1 MQVNMYI
8 NGEWQM
14 PEKDRLSSLINP
26 ANGTSIGTTAM
37 ATARDAENAI
47 GAANN
52 AYDEWSALPPAERAA
67 YLYQIADQIEK
78 RKEEISKWET
88 RNNGKP
94 LRETFADVETACE
107 CFRYYA
113 GLISSTDGY
122 TFTSG
127 TEIQGLV
134 TYEPIGVCGLIIPW
148 NHPILITAWKTAPAL
163 AAGNTIVLKPS
174 EYTPISAYILYEIF
188 DQVGLPKGVANLV
201 PGGGDEVGATI
212 TNSTAIDKISFTGG
226 TETGKRIMAAAAN
239 NITNVTLELGGK
251 SPVIVFGDAEIE
263 HAVDH
268 ALYAIYFGSG
278 QVCSAGSRILVEES
292 AYEKF
297 VDHFVARAKQ
307 IRVGP
312 GENEQT
318 EMGPLYTEAHMNNVL
333 ADIKRGEEEGAT
345 LQCGGYRMHGEDLV
359 HGFFVAPTVFT
370 DVNEDMSIVQEEIFG
385 PVVVIQTFTH
395 ESEAIT
401 LANKTKYGLAAA
413 VFTGDSAT
421 GMRVIRGVKAG
432 LTGINTYGMGD
443 VKAPWGGPKM
453 SGIGRSLGPDG
464 LKEFQEAKQINV
476 ALHNEKLG
484 WFAN

>member
-1 MQVNMYI
+1 MQVNMYM

-14 PEKDRLSSLINP
+14 PAKDRLASLINP
-26 ANGTSIGTTAM
+26 ADGTSIGTTAM
-37 ATARDAENAI
+37 ATARDAKNAI

-52 AYDEWSALPPAERAA
+52 AYDEWSALPPSERAD
-67 YLYQIADQIEK
+67 YLYQIAHQLEK

-94 LRETFADVETACE
+94 LRETSADVETASE

-148 NHPILITAWKTAPAL
+148 NHPILITAWKIAPAL

-174 EYTPISAYILYEIF
+174 EYTPISAYMLYEIF

-201 PGGGDEVGATI
+201 PGGGDEVGATM
-212 TNSTAIDKISFTGG
+212 TNSTAIDKVSFTGG
-226 TETGKRIMAAAAN
+226 TETGKKIMAAAAN

-251 SPVIVFGDAEIE
+251 SPVIVFADADIE

-312 GENEQT
+312 GEHEQT
-318 EMGPLYTEAHMNNVL
+318 EMGPLYTESHMNNVL

-345 LQCGGYRMHGEDLV
+345 LRCGGNRMHGEGLD

-385 PVVVIQTFTH
+385 PVVVIQKFTH
-395 ESEAIT
+395 EKEAVS

-413 VFTGDSAT
+413 VFTGDSAK

-476 ALHNEKLG
+476 ALYNEKLG